1 MTQKI
6 VFIGGPGCGKS
17 TLTADVFVAF
27 KKLGKVTEFVP
38 EWIRREIMREGV
50 MTSVWEQYRTL
61 NNHRREEQHF
71 PDSVEYL
78 ILDGGTLTPYFY
90 AALYS
95 QKQDRKERLVVQDMY
110 ESLLDDLYS
119 RKYDRIYFLPRIHTD
134 SAGVSFQD
142 GVRFQT
148 DDDLAVLESYMT
160 LMFTKIHKMDN
171 IKVLDCPLD
180 QRVSNVIQDV
190 LGVAAVDTWKRI
202 KETTTP

>member
-50 MTSVWEQYRTL
+50 MTSVWEQYRTM
-61 NNHRREEQHF
+61 NNHRREEMDF
-71 PDSVEYL
+71 PASVEYL

-110 ESLLDDLYS
+110 EFLLHDLYS
-119 RKYDRIYFLPRIHTD
+119 KKYDHIYFLPRIHTD
-134 SAGVSFQD
+134 NAGVSFQD
-142 GVRFQT
+142 GTRFQT
-148 DDDLAVLESYMT
+148 DDDLQVLETYMT
-160 LMFTKIHKMDN
+160 LIFTKIHRMDN
-171 IKVLDCPLD
+171 VRVLDCPLD
-180 QRVSNVIQDV
+180 ERVPTVIQDI
-190 LGVAAVDTWKRI
+190 LGAEAVDTWKKLTERASQ
-202 KETTTP
+202 